1 MQRIGFIGASGLMG
15 HGIARNLQAKGHPL
29 SITVRKQ
36 RDRVADLLAAGATE
50 CASPKALAE
59 ASDIVFLCVTGSP
72 QVEELMGGA
81 DGVLAGAR
89 AGLVIVDTSTSE
101 PDSTARLRAAA
112 AAQGVS
118 FIDAPLGRTPVD
130 AEAGRLNVMV
140 GASAEDFARLQPVL
154 QRFAENVLHVGG
166 PGAGHTIKL
175 LNNFIVQATCNAMA
189 EAFAVGQRAGVDL
202 KQLIALMSVGPA
214 NSGLLQ
220 IMAKTLDGDL
230 AGMKFAIDN
239 ARKDVRYYTHLAEGL
254 AVPTVVGEAVHQ
266 SLSLA
271 SALGFGAKFVPS
283 LVEVQERLSG
293 ARIVPR

>member
-1 MQRIGFIGASGLMG
+1 MERIGFIGASGLMG

-118 FIDAPLGRTPVD
+118 FIDAPLARPWDTDLPVYLCR
-130 AEAGRLNVMV
+130 EPL
-140 GASAEDFARLQPVL
+140 SALESFWPEL
-154 QRFAENVLHVGG
+154 QRFDH
-166 PGAGHTIKL
+166 
-175 LNNFIVQATCNAMA
+175 
-189 EAFAVGQRAGVDL
+189 
-202 KQLIALMSVGPA
+202 
-214 NSGLLQ
+214 
-220 IMAKTLDGDL
+220 
-230 AGMKFAIDN
+230 
-239 ARKDVRYYTHLAEGL
+239 
-254 AVPTVVGEAVHQ
+254 
-266 SLSLA
+266 
-271 SALGFGAKFVPS
+271 
-283 LVEVQERLSG
+283 RL
-293 ARIVPR
+293 VPRD